1 MTGITKGDEIIIL
14 PEIFWIATTWEDMMD
29 KVGTSSL
36 AIPLTLSTKIVIP
49 LAYDFRLTLP
59 TLGIINLT

>member
-1 MTGITKGDEIIIL
+1 MTGITKGNKVLIL
-14 PEIFWIATTWEDMMD
+14 PKIFWIATTWEDMMD

-36 AIPLTLSTKIVIP
+36 AIPLTLSTKVVIP
-49 LAYDFRLTLP
+49 LAYNFRLTLP